1 MCVLIHFKLTLPY
14 FSKSFSF
21 GSGYSHPTHT
31 PTHTPRKLYKHP
43 RSIARQVNSSDRPS
57 GTYGQVNQP
66 WSSPLEIDQPPTVRI
81 GTGQVYKSSR
91 ATPPPLYDLT
101 ENQLTHTSTNQWY
114 ADHVVWKICI
124 SQKYDPCSFK
134 FIFFSLILKITL

>member
-1 MCVLIHFKLTLPY
+1 MIHRCYQLKNRNLRAYLHIVRERGKPKMLSRVPTGIQDACCPVSYYTSLKYIFLFLFSNSSLVCVLIHFKLTFLY
-14 FSKSFSF
+14 FSKSLSF

-66 WSSPLEIDQPPTVRI
+66 
-81 GTGQVYKSSR
+81 
-91 ATPPPLYDLT
+91 
-101 ENQLTHTSTNQWY
+101 
-114 ADHVVWKICI
+114 
-124 SQKYDPCSFK
+124 
-134 FIFFSLILKITL
+134 